1 MDTSLNSKQLRQMFL
16 SFFQEKYAHTYIHSS
31 STIPLD
37 DPTLLFANAGMN
49 QFKSIFLGTISPADP
64 LAKCKR
70 VVNSQK
76 CIRAGGKH
84 NDLDDVGKDTY
95 HHTFFEML
103 GCWSFGD
110 YFKKDAIN
118 WAWELLTEVLKIPK
132 DRLYATYFEGS
143 EEYNVPVD
151 KEVQNLWLQHLPADH
166 ILPGNMKDN
175 FWEMGDVGPCG
186 PCTEIHFDRI
196 GGRNAAHLVNM
207 DDPEVL
213 EVWNLVFMQFNR
225 EKDGK
230 LKLLAKQHVDTGM
243 GLERLVSVIQGKLS
257 NYDTDMFTP
266 LFKAIQLGTGAREYQ
281 GKVGKDDV
289 DGVDMAY
296 RVLAD
301 HIRTLTIALSDG
313 GRPDNV
319 GRGYVL
325 RRILRRATR
334 FAVEKLNA
342 KPRFFS
348 SLVHVVVEILGEA
361 FPEIVRDP
369 QLVIDIIDEE
379 EEQFLKTLNR
389 GRKILNQKIKS
400 LGADAKVF
408 PGETAW
414 LLYDTYGF
422 PFDLT
427 EIMAEESG
435 LTVDC
440 ESFEKA
446 KAQARITSKG
456 FAQDVA
462 DTICLDVHMLTDLK
476 EKKFPPTDDSFKYQY
491 CSNDNGEYSF
501 PACTGVV
508 KAILQNKTFV
518 TSVSSGAE
526 CGILLDKTC
535 FYAEQGGQLFDLG
548 YFKKQE
554 DEFTEFTVK
563 NCQVQGG
570 YVLHVGTVAGTLQ
583 VGDTVELFIDEQRRQ
598 SLMKNHSCTHIL
610 NFGLRCVL
618 GEADQRGSLVA
629 PNRLR
634 FDFTAKKAMTSQQVK
649 ETEDVCN
656 QIVNKDEVIYAKPVP
671 LDQAKAIHGLRAIF
685 DETYPDP
692 VRVLSVGV
700 SVDSLVADPNCEAAM
715 NTSVELCGGTHL
727 LRSGHAGK
735 FIIISEEAISKGVRR
750 IVAVTGQEALKAERK
765 ANLLAKSFETLKSEV
780 EKGLINNKENFK
792 TYSKKC
798 TDFIELVS
806 QASISQW
813 RREEMRGFASSLKKK
828 VDDVDRVMKENATKL
843 ALAQTK
849 ESIQQ
854 DPNATFVVTELKTN
868 GNAKS
873 LNEALK
879 IYKSESPDTSVMLF
893 SIDKEA
899 NKIVCLSQ
907 VPASANDKGL
917 TANGWVQSIAT
928 TLNGK
933 GGGKSTSA
941 QAVGRNPDGLN
952 EAIQLAKEF
961 AKVKLAP

>member
-1 MDTSLNSKQLRQMFL
+1 CDMDSSLDSKQLRQIFI
-16 SFFQEKYAHTYIHSS
+16 SFFVERQAHQYVHSS
-31 STIPLD
+31 SVVPHD

-49 QFKSIFLGTISPADP
+49 QFKSIFLGSISPTDP

-70 VVNSQK
+70 AVNSQK

-110 YFKKDAIN
+110 YFKRESIK

-132 DRLYATYFEGS
+132 ERLYATYFEGS
-143 EEYNVPVD
+143 DEFNLPVD
-151 KEVQNLWLQHLPADH
+151 TEVRDLWLQYLPADR

-186 PCTEIHFDRI
+186 PCTEIHFDRV
-196 GGRNAAHLVNM
+196 GGRNAAYLVNQ

-230 LKLLAKQHVDTGM
+230 LKPLAKQHVDTGM
-243 GLERLVSVIQGKLS
+243 GLERLVSVIQGKPS
-257 NYDTDMFTP
+257 NYDTDMFMP
-266 LFKAIQLGTGAREYQ
+266 LFKAIQEGTGAREYQ
-281 GKVGKDDV
+281 GKVGEEDV
-289 DGVDMAY
+289 DGIDMAY

-334 FAVEKLNA
+334 YSVEKLKA

-361 FPEIVRDP
+361 FPEICRDP
-369 QLVIDIIDEE
+369 QQVIDIIDEE

-389 GRKILNQKIKS
+389 GQKILNQKIKN
-400 LGADAKVF
+400 LGSNSKVF

-427 EIMAEESG
+427 QIIAAESG
-435 LTVDC
+435 LTVDVA
-440 ESFEKA
+440 SFESSKEKA
-446 KAQARITSKG
+446 RLVSKG
-456 FAQDVA
+456 VVQNISDSIA
-462 DTICLDVHMLTDLK
+462 LDVHMITDLQQK
-476 EKKFPPTDDSFKYQY
+476 EFPPTDDSFKYLY
-491 CSNDNGEYSF
+491 SHNENDYNFAPCKASI
-501 PACTGVV
+501 
-508 KAILQNKTFV
+508 KAILLEKTFV
-518 TSVSSGAE
+518 SSAPSGSE

-548 YFKKQE
+548 YFKKC
-554 DEFTEFTVK
+554 DDDYTEFTVK
-563 NCQVQGG
+563 NVQVQGG
-570 YVLHVGTVAGTLQ
+570 YVLHVGTVAGTIK
-583 VGDTVELFIDEQRRQ
+583 VNDDVELFIDEKRRE
-598 SLMKNHSCTHIL
+598 SLMKNHSSTHIL
-610 NFGLRCVL
+610 NFGLRCAL

-634 FDFTAKKAMTSQQVK
+634 FDFTAKKALTTAQIKQ
-649 ETEDVCN
+649 TEDVCN
-656 QIVNKDEVIYAKPVP
+656 AIIDKNEIIYAKPVA
-671 LDQAKAIHGLRAIF
+671 LDQAKAIQGLRAIF
-685 DETYPDP
+685 EETYPDP
-692 VRVLSVGV
+692 VRVLS
-700 SVDSLVADPNCEAAM
+700 AAM
-715 NTSVELCGGTHL
+715 HTSVELCGGTHL
-727 LRSGHAGK
+727 QRSGHAAK
-735 FIIISEEAISKGVRR
+735 LIIISEEAIAKGIRR
-750 IVAVTGQEALKAERK
+750 IVAVSGQEALKAERK
-765 ANLLAKSFETLKSEV
+765 ANLLDKEFDELKISIE
-780 EKGLINNKENFK
+780 EGLVNNKDQFK
-792 TYSKKC
+792 MFGKKVS
-798 TDFIELVS
+798 DFIEMLS

-813 RREEMRGFASSLKKK
+813 RRDGMRSAAMALKKK
-828 VDDVDRVMKENATKL
+828 ID
-843 ALAQTK
+843 ALETH
-849 ESIQQ
+849 
-854 DPNATFVVTELKTN
+854 

-879 IYKSESPDTSVMLF
+879 MYKSESPQTSVMLF

-899 NKIVCLSQ
+899 SKIICLSQ
-907 VPASANDKGL
+907 VPTSANAKGL
-917 TANGWVQSIAT
+917 TADGWVQQVAA

-941 QAVGRNPDGLN
+941 QAVGQNPAGLN
-952 EAIQLAKEF
+952 DAIQLAKEF
-961 AKVKLAP
+961 AKTKLS